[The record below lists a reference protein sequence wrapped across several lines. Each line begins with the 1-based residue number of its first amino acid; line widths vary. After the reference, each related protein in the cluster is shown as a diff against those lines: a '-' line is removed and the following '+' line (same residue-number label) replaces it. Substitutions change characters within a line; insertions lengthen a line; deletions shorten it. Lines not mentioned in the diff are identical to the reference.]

1 VYRHHRTIRDR
12 LLTIGHVESQPPD
25 VAESRV
31 WPTLATHAQAVRS
44 SDLDAAFDAAFDA
57 AIESANGAPA
67 VNRANHDFRAV

>member
-1 VYRHHRTIRDR
+1 MYRHHRTIRDR

-44 SDLDAAFDAAFDA
+44 SDLDAAFDAA
-57 AIESANGAPA
+57 IESANGAPA